1 MTKQIKQRW
10 SNVLKSGTR
19 ALEVVRD
26 AINHVQ
32 QHGDTSLLANM
43 IAQAEA
49 ADMKVYGQ
57 RVRLLTGAVFTEAK
71 IRKTK
76 DGGIAITKGD
86 AFDQTAALAIEAFV
100 DEGVS
105 LIGSK
110 VQDRFG
116 QPKVADTPE
125 QALEKQL
132 KRDCKFIL
140 DSDEMSLETYIAELR
155 KAYAKAA
162 AAKLEAAAA

>member
-1 MTKQIKQRW
+1 MTKQIKTRW
-10 SNVLKSGTR
+10 SNVLKSGVR

-26 AINHVQ
+26 AIAHVQ
-32 QHGDTSLLANM
+32 QHGDTSLLAHM
-43 IAQAEA
+43 IAQAES

-86 AFDQTAALAIEAFV
+86 AVA
-100 DEGVS
+100 
-105 LIGSK
+105 
-110 VQDRFG
+110 
-116 QPKVADTPE
+116 PKAADTPE